1 MSFKD
6 WQKGEKEDMEGH
18 MQGKVLSKFSGDIT
32 LLESNRGGVE
42 TIQVYFQHVHSGPN
56 MPPFL

>member
-1 MSFKD
+1 
-6 WQKGEKEDMEGH
+6 MEGH

-32 LLESNRGGVE
+32 LLEANRGGVE
-42 TIQVYFQHVHSGPN
+42 TMQVHFQHVHSRTN